1 MTDYE
6 AKTREIINRWLYL
19 NKDRSLMVESAI
31 ATALQEA
38 ADEALE
44 RAAGVS
50 DEHATFCEREAY
62 NGGSNDLFERA
73 RGAEH
78 LAEKIRAL
86 KSTPPKGEE

>member
-6 AKTREIINRWLYL
+6 AKAREIINRWLYL

-44 RAAGVS
+44 RAIGAAEEYGIWNA
-50 DEHATFCEREAY
+50 D
-62 NGGSNDLFERA
+62 NDYDLGRSETA
-73 RGAEH
+73 AAILED
-78 LAEKIRAL
+78 IRAL
-86 KSTPPKGEE
+86 KSPKGEE